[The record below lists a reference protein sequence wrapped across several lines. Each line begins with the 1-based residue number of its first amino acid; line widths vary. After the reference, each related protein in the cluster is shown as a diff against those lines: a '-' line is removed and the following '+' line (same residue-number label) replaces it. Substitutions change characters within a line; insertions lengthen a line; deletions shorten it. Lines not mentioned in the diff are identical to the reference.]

1 MRTRKAA
8 LSRCIQAMWMLC
20 KRIPIRVPAHK
31 RKLPAPPERGPEE
44 HRMKS
49 EKTSAQPHGEVVQGQ
64 PEGEHPPFALK
75 KGVLAGGIALRKGNT
90 KADETEQD
98 AADPFDILG
107 GKLSSS
113 HCPSWTARAENIAV
127 TANSARSARRG
138 IRSPFDACSIPMPT
152 LSTLAAKE
160 ARIMAGR

>member
-1 MRTRKAA
+1 
-8 LSRCIQAMWMLC
+8 
-20 KRIPIRVPAHK
+20 
-31 RKLPAPPERGPEE
+31 
-44 HRMKS
+44 MKS

-107 GKLSSS
+107 GKLSLQPLSQLDGEGGEYRGDGKQREKRS
-113 HCPSWTARAENIAV
+113 KG
-127 TANSARSARRG
+127 NS
-138 IRSPFDACSIPMPT
+138 FT
-152 LSTLAAKE
+152 L
-160 ARIMAGR
+160 